1 MIGIYK
7 ITNTINNK
15 CYIGQSIDVER
26 RMNKHKID
34 LLNNK
39 HGNEH
44 MQNSFN
50 KYGIDNFKFE
60 LLIECKAEEL
70 DEFEIKYIK
79 EYNSTNR
86 NLGYNIS
93 SGGSNGNN
101 FVGKSEEEM
110 IKFSNKVSNSLKKL
124 YENSN
129 ERLRVSMQTKAAMN
143 NPEVK
148 AKISGDNNSMRR
160 KGGHSKDSKDKIS
173 KAVSGC
179 NNGFYGK
186 NHSEETKKRI
196 SASHKGKK
204 LSEETKLAISKG
216 VRSKL
221 PKYMYY
227 SIEYDFWFKGG
238 KTNME
243 DFNNIV
249 SSNEY
254 TLPTFRTI
262 MVKTSIQFDE
272 DFKIF
277 EVKSKNNTHK
287 IMKCKYNYYLKEND
301 KNE

>member
-15 CYIGQSIDVER
+15 CYIGQSVDVER
-26 RMNKHKID
+26 RMNVHKIN

-60 LLIECKAEEL
+60 LLIECSREKL
-70 DEFEIKYIK
+70 DELEIKYIK

-86 NLGYNIS
+86 DLGYNIS

-101 FVGKSEEEM
+101 FAGKSKEEM
-110 IKFSNKVSNSLKKL
+110 IEFSSKVSNSLINL
-124 YENSN
+124 YKNPN
-129 ERLRVSMQTKAAMN
+129 ERLRVSMQTKAGMS
-143 NPEVK
+143 NPDVK

-160 KGGHSKDSKDKIS
+160 KGGHSEESKKKIS
-173 KAVSGC
+173 DATKGC

-186 NHSEETKKRI
+186 KHSKEALDKI
-196 SASHKGKK
+196 SKSRKGKK
-204 LSEETKLAISKG
+204 LSEEAKAAISKG
-216 VRSKL
+216 VRNRP

-227 SIEYDFWFKGG
+227 SLEYDFWFKGG

-243 DFNNIV
+243 YFNNIV
-249 SSNEY
+249 LNNNY
-254 TLPTFRTI
+254 ILPTFRTI

-277 EVKSKNNTHK
+277 EVKSKSSSHK
-287 IMKCKYNYYLKEND
+287 IMKCKYDYYLKEND
-301 KNE
+301 KK